1 LTAVSDPSIQFY
13 LKCQNIETGDVITY
27 RFAEKVDLLA
37 FGQTLGDKKLA
48 IVDTHIAFYDIELVF
63 NPFASESV
71 PISAAEL
78 NTALDGRL
86 L

>member
-1 LTAVSDPSIQFY
+1 MSDPSMQFFI
-13 LKCQNIETGDVITY
+13 KCQNIETGEVVTY
-27 RFAEKVDLLA
+27 RFAHQADLLA

-48 IVDTHIAFYDIELVF
+48 IVDTHIAFYDIEPVF
-63 NPFASESV
+63 NPFASDSV

>member
-1 LTAVSDPSIQFY
+1 MQFFI
-13 LKCQNIETGDVITY
+13 KCQNIETGEVVTY
-27 RFAEKVDLLA
+27 RFAHQAHLLA
-37 FGQTLGDKKLA
+37 FSQQLGRKKLA

-63 NPFASESV
+63 NPFEDESV

>member
-1 LTAVSDPSIQFY
+1 MTAVSDPSIQFY

-63 NPFASESV
+63 NPFEDESV

-78 NTALDGRL
+78 NTALDGKFC
-86 L
+86 

>member
-1 LTAVSDPSIQFY
+1 MQFFI
-13 LKCQNIETGDVITY
+13 KCQNIETGEVVTY
-27 RFAEKVDLLA
+27 RFAHQANLLA
-37 FGQTLGDKKLA
+37 FSQKLGRKKLA

-63 NPFASESV
+63 NPFDDESV
-71 PISAAEL
+71 LISASEL

>member
-1 LTAVSDPSIQFY
+1 MSDPSIQFFI
-13 LKCQNIETGDVITY
+13 KCQNIEKGEVVTY
-27 RFAEKVDLLA
+27 RFARQAQLLA
-37 FGQTLGDKKLA
+37 FSQQLGRKKLA

-63 NPFASESV
+63 NPFEDESA

>member
-1 LTAVSDPSIQFY
+1 MQFFI
-13 LKCQNIETGDVITY
+13 KCQNIHTSEMVTY
-27 RFAEKVDLLA
+27 RFAHQADLLA
-37 FGQTLGDKKLA
+37 FSQQLGRKKLA
-48 IVDTHIAFYDIELVF
+48 IVDTHIAFYDIERLF
-63 NPFASESV
+63 NPFEGESV

>member
-1 LTAVSDPSIQFY
+1 MSDPSIQFFI
-13 LKCQNIETGDVITY
+13 KCQNIETGEVVTY
-27 RFAEKVDLLA
+27 RFAHQAQVLA

-48 IVDTHIAFYDIELVF
+48 IVDTHIALYDIELVF
-63 NPFASESV
+63 NPFDGESV

>member
-1 LTAVSDPSIQFY
+1 MQFFIQ
-13 LKCQNIETGDVITY
+13 CQNIETGEVVTY
-27 RFAEKVDLLA
+27 RFAHQANLLA
-37 FGQTLGDKKLA
+37 FSQKLGRKKLA

-63 NPFASESV
+63 NPLENESA

>member
-1 LTAVSDPSIQFY
+1 MSDPSIQFY

-27 RFAEKVDLLA
+27 RFAEKMDLLA
-37 FGQTLGDKKLA
+37 FSQTLGDKKLA
-48 IVDTHIAFYDIELVF
+48 IVDTHIAFYDIDLVF
-63 NPFASESV
+63 NPLENESA

>member
-1 LTAVSDPSIQFY
+1 MQFFI
-13 LKCQNIETGDVITY
+13 KCQNIETGEVVTY
-27 RFAEKVDLLA
+27 RFARQAQLLA
-37 FGQTLGDKKLA
+37 FSQQLGRKKLA

-63 NPFASESV
+63 NPFEDESV
-71 PISAAEL
+71 PISAAEI

>member
-1 LTAVSDPSIQFY
+1 MQFFI
-13 LKCQNIETGDVITY
+13 KCRNIETGEVVTY
-27 RFAEKVDLLA
+27 RFVHQDDLLA
-37 FGQTLGDKKLA
+37 FSPQLGHKKLA
-48 IVDTHIAFYDIELVF
+48 IVDTHIAFYDIDLVF
-63 NPFASESV
+63 NPFEGESV

>member
-1 LTAVSDPSIQFY
+1 MSDPSIQFFI
-13 LKCQNIETGDVITY
+13 KCQNIETGEVVTY
-27 RFAEKVDLLA
+27 RFAHQADLLA
-37 FGQTLGDKKLA
+37 FSQKLGRKKLA

-63 NPFASESV
+63 NPFEDESA

>member
-1 LTAVSDPSIQFY
+1 MTADQLIQFY
-13 LKCQNIETGDVITY
+13 LKCQNIETGEVVTY
-27 RFAEKVDLLA
+27 RFAHQANLLA
-37 FGQTLGDKKLA
+37 FSQQLGRKKLA
-48 IVDTHIAFYDIELVF
+48 IVDTHIAFYDIDLVF
-63 NPFASESV
+63 NPLENESA

>member
-1 LTAVSDPSIQFY
+1 MTAVSDPSIQFY

>member
-1 LTAVSDPSIQFY
+1 MSDPSIQFFI
-13 LKCQNIETGDVITY
+13 KCQNIETGEVVTY
-27 RFAEKVDLLA
+27 RFAHQADLLA

-48 IVDTHIAFYDIELVF
+48 IVDTHIAFYDIERLF
-63 NPFASESV
+63 NPFEGESV
-71 PISAAEL
+71 PISASEL